1 MKYLAAL
8 GEILLNMNLC
18 LIWRLDENNLL
29 YFRGPII
36 NNSVSAVVQRCQM
49 EHEIDI
55 FMEDILAEIDGS
67 GILPLLAEVEALSKS
82 HDWSSG

>member
-8 GEILLNMNLC
+8 GEILLNMNLW
-18 LIWRLDENNLL
+18 LIWPLDENNLL
-29 YFRGPII
+29 YF
-36 NNSVSAVVQRCQM
+36 NSSVSAVVQRCQM

-55 FMEDILAEIDGS
+55 FMQEILAEVDRC